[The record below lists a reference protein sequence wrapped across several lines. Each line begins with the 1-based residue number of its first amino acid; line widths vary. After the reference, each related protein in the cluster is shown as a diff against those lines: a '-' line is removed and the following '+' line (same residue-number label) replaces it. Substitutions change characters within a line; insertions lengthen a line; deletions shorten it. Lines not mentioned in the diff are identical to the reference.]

1 MSVNI
6 GSLEF
11 ELIAKNGQINEAL
24 DETGKRIQGLSDL
37 SVKSGAGMEESFK
50 KAAADIEKTW
60 GQLDTVEKSLST
72 NAKELSKQYAE
83 VEAKLKAIQSRN
95 NTGVTQEE
103 VYALREQKKALGEAL
118 ELNRQATAEYERQ
131 AEALQKTEA
140 RLSKFQQQAENN
152 AGAQNSLRTQMRR
165 VVEELAK
172 MEEAGLRGTEA
183 YIKLQQEA
191 GRLTNAM
198 GDAQMQ
204 AKILAHDNAGLQG
217 VISAVSGVAGA
228 FSAAQGVIGL
238 FGAENEN
245 LQKIMLR
252 VQSLMSITMGLQQV
266 ANTLNKDSYFS
277 VVILSKIRAKYNAE
291 LAKST
296 GALGAAT
303 AAQTAEN
310 VAAAAGTVANTG
322 LAGAFKMVGAAI
334 KSIPVFGW
342 IAAAIGAIVAV
353 AAKFI
358 SKAKEAKK
366 VTEDFQKSV
375 AENAAPAIGAVT
387 ELAQG
392 WNKLGDN
399 LKAKEQ
405 FLKDNKDKLKQLG
418 VAVDDVTTAEKLF
431 QNNAEAYVKAQMA
444 KARADAYRSLQQD
457 NLKKAIKLQ
466 QEIDAM
472 PETLTTA
479 NFNTNPRNREDITVD
494 DVTYTQTPN
503 RAREKKEAELKALQ
517 DTITEGFTKASEA
530 EKEGLR
536 LLREAGLMTT
546 STTGGSGGATA
557 ADAFKKELEEKKKAY
572 NEFKQWA
579 ASSDSII
586 REAAGQQYAELLKGG
601 ENYVDYLKNLRAQ
614 LVDAMTGDG
623 TKEQQDQ
630 LAAINTAIAEETK
643 GAALA
648 EFKTALQEQIDGAN
662 GILEVLSI
670 IQERRKSLEGD
681 NSELANQERE
691 TLDDAEGDAVEK
703 QKEQT
708 NALLEQYAD
717 YLDKKV
723 QLETKYNADMAL
735 LREAYNKA
743 ETQEEKDRIQR
754 AMQNRESQYGKES
767 GADYDALLTEFGTFQ
782 EKQAQIAKEYDEKRA
797 IARAEAARTG
807 NTALLAEIDKAEQ
820 QAISKLAA
828 ETLQASEQWS
838 ELFGNLDELTAS
850 QIQDLVAEIERQF
863 STLSGVFNPIDLKA
877 VRDKLNEAREVLN
890 QENPFAQMAASLR
903 AIFSDASKDSK
914 TSAKDIK
921 KNWKQLG
928 ESTAAS
934 FEFVSDAINSCAPLK
949 EAIGDVGATAIS
961 SLASTAAVA
970 IAVATAIKTAEKS
983 SVILAII
990 QAALVVVNA
999 VVSVIQAI
1007 CGNMDKKLEKSIQA
1021 HEQQINR
1028 LAAAYSQLSWEIDKA
1043 LGEEYYRK
1051 QGEAIKNLR
1060 AQNAELRE
1068 QARLEKEKKKSD
1080 SDKIDDYNEKQQQN
1094 LREIQDIIQEI
1105 TEEVTQTTAAD
1116 FADQLADGITDLFS
1130 TGMSKSQIKE
1140 TSEKIA
1146 QEIMAN
1152 AVKAAVSKQFLTGP
1166 LQAAMKQLQAMM
1178 GFDEEGNGSFDGLT
1192 PEEQQRFKDRIHAIA
1207 EQYAEAMKVYEDL
1220 YKEVE
1225 GTDTTTLAGA
1235 IAGAS
1240 QESIDLLAGQTNA
1253 VRENQVVSIDILRE
1267 QLIHLASIDSRLGEA
1282 NEIIRDIYNELRGAP
1297 SLDRELRASGY
1308 TGD

>member
-11 ELIAKNGQINEAL
+11 ELLAKNGQINEAL
-24 DETGKRIQGLSDL
+24 DETGKRIQGLSDA
-37 SVKSGAGMEESFK
+37 SVKSGENMEASFQ
-50 KAAADIEKTW
+50 KAAQDIEKTW
-60 GQLDTVEKSLST
+60 GQLDVIERTLSG
-72 NAKELSKQYAE
+72 NAKDLARQYAE
-83 VEAKLKAIQSRN
+83 VQAKLKAVQGTN
-95 NTGVTQEE
+95 NTKITQEE
-103 VYALREQKKALGEAL
+103 VFALREKAKQLREAIT
-118 ELNRQATAEYERQ
+118 LNEQARKQYEEQ
-131 AEALQKTEA
+131 AAALQKTEA
-140 RLSKFQQQAENN
+140 ALAKTKQQTEN
-152 AGAQNSLRTQMRR
+152 AATAQNSLRTQMRK
-165 VVEELAK
+165 VVEELAR
-172 MEEAGLRGTEA
+172 MEEAGQRGTEA
-183 YIKLQQEA
+183 YRKLQQEA

-457 NLKKAIKLQ
+457 NLKKAIQLQ

-503 RAREKKEAELKALQ
+503 RAREKKEAELKALL

-536 LLREAGLMTT
+536 HLREAGLMTT
-546 STTGGSGGATA
+546 STTGGSGGTTA

-579 ASSDSII
+579 ASSDQII
-586 REAAGQQYAELLKGG
+586 RDAAAEQYAELLKGG
-601 ENYVDYLKNLRAQ
+601 ENYVEYLKNLRSQ
-614 LVDAMTGDG
+614 LTEAMHGEG
-623 TKEQQDQ
+623 TKEQQEQ

-648 EFKTALQEQIDGAN
+648 EFKAALQEQIDGAN
-662 GILEVLSI
+662 GILDVLDI
-670 IQERRKSLEGD
+670 IAQRRKELEGD
-681 NSELANQERE
+681 DSELANQERA
-691 TLDDAEGDAVEK
+691 TLDDAEGDAVER

-708 NALLEQYAD
+708 TALLEQYAD

-723 QLETKYNADMAL
+723 QMAADYQADVAL
-735 LREAYNKA
+735 LEKA
-743 ETQEEKDRIQR
+743 MTETEDKEEKERIQR
-754 AMQNRESQYGKES
+754 AIDNRKRKYDQDTGE
-767 GADYDALLTEFGTFQ
+767 DYNALLEEFGSFQ
-782 EKQAQIAKEYDEKRA
+782 EKQALIEKEYEEKRA
-797 IARAEAARTG
+797 IARVEAARTG
-807 NTALLAEIDKAEQ
+807 NTALLDAIDEAEQ
-820 QAISKLAA
+820 KAISKLAA
-828 ETLQASEQWS
+828 ETLQASEQWA
-838 ELFGNLDELTAS
+838 ELFGNLDELTAT
-850 QIQDLVAEIERQF
+850 QIQDLVSEIEKQF

-877 VRDKLNEAREVLN
+877 VRDKLNEARDVLN

-903 AIFSDASKDSK
+903 SIFNNASKDSK

-934 FEFVSDAINSCAPLK
+934 FQFVSDAIDSCGPLK
-949 EAIGDVGATAIS
+949 DAIGDVGATAIS

-970 IAVATAIKTAEKS
+970 VAVATAIKTAEKA

-999 VVSVIQAI
+999 VVDVIKAI
-1007 CGNMDKKLEKSIQA
+1007 CGNQDKKIEASIQK

-1028 LAAAYSQLSWEIDKA
+1028 LSNAYNQLSWEIDKA
-1043 LGEEYYRK
+1043 LGEDYYRK

-1060 AQNAELRE
+1060 KQNAELRE
-1068 QARLEKEKKKSD
+1068 QARLEASKKKSD
-1080 SDKIDDYNEKQQQN
+1080 SDKIDDYAEKQKQN
-1094 LREIQDIIQEI
+1094 LREIEDIIQEI
-1105 TEEVTQTTAAD
+1105 TEQVTQTTAQD
-1116 FADQLADGITDLFS
+1116 FADQLADGITDLFE
-1130 TGMSKSQIKE
+1130 TGMSRSQIKA

-1146 QEIMAN
+1146 QEIMAA
-1152 AVKAAVSKQFLTGP
+1152 AVKNAVSKQFLTGP
-1166 LQAAMKQLQAMM
+1166 LQAAMKQLQAAM
-1178 GFDEEGNGSFDGLT
+1178 GFDAEGNGTFDGLT
-1192 PEEQQRFKDRIHAIA
+1192 PQEQQAFKDRVHAIA

-1220 YKEVE
+1220 YKELD

-1253 VRENQVVSIDILRE
+1253 VREGQVTTNDLLQE
-1267 QLIHLASIDSRLGEA
+1267 QLVHLASIDAGVAEA
-1282 NEIIRDIYNELRGAP
+1282 TDIARNIYNLLNGTP
-1297 SLDRELRASGY
+1297 SLATELRARGL
-1308 TGD
+1308 TQD